1 MANGEGIT
9 PMVEK
14 LKDSTDLLE
23 IEQDIQ
29 IAVPGTFASPD
40 DYDPSIDLDS
50 DVEIEIIE
58 EDDGGVIID
67 FAPQENEEFMDEDGD
82 FDRNLAEDIDD
93 GVLGTLSADL
103 QGQYEGNRETRKE
116 WEDTYSKGLALLG
129 FNYEDRTQP
138 FRGATGVTHP
148 LLAEAA
154 TQFQAQAYNELLP
167 PDGPVRTVVM
177 GALTKEKEQQAK
189 RVKEFMNYY
198 ITDVMEE
205 YTPEFDQMLFY
216 LPLAGSTFKKVY
228 YDAGLDRPVST
239 FVPAENLVVPYETT
253 SLETCPIIT
262 HVVPI
267 SANDLRKQQVAG
279 FYRDVELEPQQSNQ
293 SEIRNEIDRIDG
305 TDPSATVN
313 YDVTLLEF
321 HVELDLEGFEDRDD
335 ENEET
340 GIKLP
345 YIVTISEEKGTV
357 LSIRRNYLEDDPKK
371 TKIAYFVHYK
381 FLPGFGFYGL
391 GLIHTIGGLSRTA
404 TAALRQLIDAG
415 TLSNLPAGFKARGLR
430 IRDDADPLQPGEF
443 RDVDAPG
450 GAIRDSLMPLPFKG
464 PDQTLFQ
471 LLSFVVD
478 AGQRFATITDLKVGD
493 GNQGAAVGTTVA
505 MLEQGSRVMSAV
517 HKRLHFAMRKE
528 FKILARVMHEF
539 LPQEY
544 PYTVAGGEQTVMAQ
558 DFDDRLDVVPV
569 SNPNI
574 FSQAQRIAL
583 AQSQLELAMQAPE
596 LHNKQEAFRRMY
608 EALGVRDIDS
618 ILKAPEVAEAL
629 PKDPAQENVDSME
642 DTQLLAFEGQDH
654 EAHILAHLT
663 FMASGMV
670 QQMPNVVVGLQKH
683 VLEHVKLKS
692 REQAAI
698 QFMEL
703 NQGQPAS
710 EDQLLQ
716 VEALV
721 AQTIAQ
727 EMTALRVLSQEI
739 AGGGEQEGPDPLI
752 ALKQQEIEI
761 KGQRT
766 AADIANDQAKFGLDE
781 QKLQERSRQFDD
793 RLESQ
798 EGQTAARI
806 QASDRREMMRL
817 RQKEGKT
824 P

>member
-1 MANGEGIT
+1 MANGESIT
-9 PMVEK
+9 PMVERAVDISIIDDVEIAAPEATG
-14 LKDSTDLLE
+14 LDVDSLM
-23 IEQDIQ
+23 
-29 IAVPGTFASPD
+29 G
-40 DYDPSIDLDS
+40 
-50 DVEIEIIE
+50 EIEIIE
-58 EDDGGVIID
+58 EEDGGVVVDFDPQDENPID
-67 FAPQENEEFMDEDGD
+67 EGD
-82 FDRNLAEDIDD
+82 FNRNLAEEIDQ
-93 GVLGTLSADL
+93 GTLGAISNDL
-103 QGQYEGNRETRKE
+103 QGQYEGNRESRHE
-116 WEDTYSKGLALLG
+116 WENTYSKGLELLG
-129 FNYEDRTQP
+129 FKYEERTQP

-177 GALTKEKEQQAK
+177 GALTKEKEQQSQ

-198 ITDVMEE
+198 ITGVMEE
-205 YTPEFDQMLFY
+205 FTPEFDQMLFY

-228 YDAGLDRPVST
+228 YDAALDRPVST

-267 SANDLRKQQVAG
+267 SANDLRKQQVSG
-279 FYRDVELEPQQSNQ
+279 FYSDVSLEAQQPSSNEVQ
-293 SEIRNEIDRIDG
+293 GEINKIDG
-305 TDPSATVN
+305 VDPSSTVN
-313 YDVTLLEF
+313 YDVNLLEF

-335 ENEET
+335 DGEET

-357 LSIRRNYLEDDPKK
+357 LAIRRNYKEEDPNK

-430 IRDDADPLQPGEF
+430 VRDDADPLQPGEF

-471 LLSFVVD
+471 LLGFVVD
-478 AGQRFATITDLKVGD
+478 AAQRFATITDMKVGD

-505 MLEQGSRVMSAV
+505 MLEQGARVMSAV
-517 HKRLHFAMRKE
+517 HKRLHYAMRKE

-544 PYTVAGGEQTVMAQ
+544 PYSVAGGDQNIMAA
-558 DFDDRLDVVPV
+558 DFDDRIDVVPV

-583 AQSQLELAMQAPE
+583 AQSQLQLASQAPE
-596 LHNKQEAFRRMY
+596 LHNTQEAYRRMY

-618 ILKAPEVAEAL
+618 ILKAPEVEEPM
-629 PKDPAQENVDSME
+629 PKDPAQENVDALN
-642 DTQLLAFEGQDH
+642 DVGLQAFEGQDH
-654 EAHILAHLT
+654 DAHIMAHLT
-663 FMASGMV
+663 FMAGGLV
-670 QQMPNVVVGLQKH
+670 QQMPNVVMALQKH
-683 VLEHVKLKS
+683 VLEHVKLKA
-692 REQAAI
+692 REQAAV
-698 QFMEL
+698 QFMQQ
-703 NQGQPAS
+703 NQGQPPT
-710 EDQLLQ
+710 EDQMLQ

-721 AQTIAQ
+721 AQIIAQ
-727 EMTALRVLSQEI
+727 EMTAVRALSQQI
-739 AGGGEQEGPDPLI
+739 AGGGEEAGPDPLI
-752 ALKQQEIEI
+752 MLKQQEVDQ
-761 KGQRT
+761 KGQKT
-766 AADIANDQAKFGLDE
+766 QADITNDQ
-781 QKLQERSRQFDD
+781 QKLALEQEKMLERSRQFDD

-806 QASDRREMMRL
+806 NASNEREMMRL
-817 RQKEGKT
+817 RQKEGET

>member
-1 MANGEGIT
+1 MANGESIT
-9 PMVEK
+9 PMVERAVDISIIDDVEIAAPEATG
-14 LKDSTDLLE
+14 LDVDSLM
-23 IEQDIQ
+23 
-29 IAVPGTFASPD
+29 G
-40 DYDPSIDLDS
+40 
-50 DVEIEIIE
+50 EIEIIE
-58 EDDGGVIID
+58 EEDGGVVVDFDPQDENPID
-67 FAPQENEEFMDEDGD
+67 EGD
-82 FDRNLAEDIDD
+82 FNRNLAEEIDQ
-93 GVLGTLSADL
+93 GTLGAISNDL
-103 QGQYEGNRETRKE
+103 QGQYEGNRESRHE
-116 WEDTYSKGLALLG
+116 WENTYSKGLELLG
-129 FNYEDRTQP
+129 FKYEERTQP

-177 GALTKEKEQQAK
+177 GALTKEKEQQSQ

-198 ITDVMEE
+198 ITGVMEE
-205 YTPEFDQMLFY
+205 FTPEFDQMLFY

-228 YDAGLDRPVST
+228 YDAALDRPVST

-267 SANDLRKQQVAG
+267 SANDLRKQQVSG
-279 FYRDVELEPQQSNQ
+279 FYSDVSLEAQQPSSNEVQ
-293 SEIRNEIDRIDG
+293 GEINKIDG
-305 TDPSATVN
+305 VDPSSTVN
-313 YDVTLLEF
+313 YDVNLLEF

-335 ENEET
+335 DGEET

-357 LSIRRNYLEDDPKK
+357 LAIRRNYKEEDPNK

-430 IRDDADPLQPGEF
+430 VRDDADPLQPGEF

-471 LLSFVVD
+471 LLGFVVD
-478 AGQRFATITDLKVGD
+478 AAQRFATITDMKVGD

-505 MLEQGSRVMSAV
+505 MLEQGARVMSAV
-517 HKRLHFAMRKE
+517 HKRLHYAMRKE

-544 PYTVAGGEQTVMAQ
+544 PYSVAGGDQNIMAA
-558 DFDDRLDVVPV
+558 DFDDRIDVVPV

-583 AQSQLELAMQAPE
+583 AQSQLQLASQAPE
-596 LHNKQEAFRRMY
+596 LHNTQEAYRRMY

-618 ILKAPEVAEAL
+618 ILKAPEVEEPM
-629 PKDPAQENVDSME
+629 PKDPAQENVDALN
-642 DTQLLAFEGQDH
+642 DVGLQAFEGQDH
-654 EAHILAHLT
+654 DAHIMAHLT
-663 FMASGMV
+663 FMAGGLV
-670 QQMPNVVVGLQKH
+670 QQMPNVVMALQKH
-683 VLEHVKLKS
+683 VLEHVKLKA
-692 REQAAI
+692 REQAAV
-698 QFMEL
+698 QFMQQ
-703 NQGQPAS
+703 NQGQPPT
-710 EDQLLQ
+710 EDQMLQ

-721 AQTIAQ
+721 AQIIAQ
-727 EMTALRVLSQEI
+727 EMTAVRALSQQI
-739 AGGGEQEGPDPLI
+739 AGGDEEAGPDPLI
-752 ALKQQEIEI
+752 MLKQQEVDQ
-761 KGQRT
+761 KGQKT
-766 AADIANDQAKFGLDE
+766 QADITNDQ
-781 QKLQERSRQFDD
+781 QKLALEQEKMLERSRQFDD

-806 QASDRREMMRL
+806 NASNEREMMRL
-817 RQKEGKT
+817 RQKEGET